1 MRSLL
6 NKCKE
11 TPLGTSLVQTL
22 ERLIVALSDCKQI
35 GGFAM
40 EDIYRLQE
48 RKVGSPNSCFYYNI
62 TGN

>member
-1 MRSLL
+1 
-6 NKCKE
+6 
-11 TPLGTSLVQTL
+11 VQTL